1 MTDQDTPTP
10 ADTSTGH
17 CQPPPPAP
25 GLEQLLSLTPEAVT
39 PTIPPPTRARPS
51 LSSDPHHASRA
62 AGTPP
67 TEPATTHTP
76 VHTSTREHR
85 DERTGLARDVRL
97 FTADQATDLLQI
109 PASWLRKKAA
119 AGHIAHTRIGR
130 HLRFSRADLEQL
142 INSGRRSAGRRPL
155 R

>member
-17 CQPPPPAP
+17 SQPPPPAP
-25 GLEQLLSLTPEAVT
+25 GLEQLLSLTPDAVT
-39 PTIPPPTRARPS
+39 PTIRPPTRARPS
-51 LSSDPHHASRA
+51 APSVPHHASRA
-62 AGTPP
+62 AGTPS

-76 VHTSTREHR
+76 DHASTREHR
-85 DERTGLARDVRL
+85 DERSVPARDVRL
-97 FTADQATDLLQI
+97 FTADQAADLLQI

-119 AGHIAHTRIGR
+119 AGQIAHTRIGR
-130 HLRFSRADLEQL
+130 HLRFCRADLEQL
-142 INSGRRSAGRRPL
+142 INNGRRSVGRRPL